1 MRITTRRIACFL
13 FPVSCLLLTA
23 ADPLHESA
31 ESAVRAAN
39 AAFKNKDTEAAEKLY
54 AAAEEKTA
62 DPGLVAFNKA
72 TLLFQKDD
80 FRDAE
85 LHYRRAIR
93 DKACPPERLA
103 KAFFN
108 CGTCLVRRGGSAGVY
123 RSAVECFEKC
133 LDLDQSEPA
142 PALVRENLELA
153 KLLWAEANKKDAK
166 PKNPNEP
173 VEDDFQNPPP
183 QPPANEQGGSTEPNG
198 TNETATQPKVEQV
211 QGAAPNGGAKQT
223 DAPQP
228 GNKSNLPQ
236 LKDEDAM
243 QPLTAD
249 DTREYLR
256 RAAERLKKDRQA
268 MLGTLYGPDR
278 PGVKDW

>member
-1 MRITTRRIACFL
+1 MRTTFG
-13 FPVSCLLLTA
+13 LLLPAACLFLMA

-31 ESAVRAAN
+31 ESTVRAAN

-72 TLLFQKDD
+72 TLLFQKED

-85 LHYRRAIR
+85 LHYRRVIR

-133 LDLDQSEPA
+133 LDLDQHEPA

-153 KLLWAEANKKDAK
+153 KLLWADANKKEAK

-183 QPPANEQGGSTEPNG
+183 QPPATEQGGTTEPNG
-198 TNETATQPKVEQV
+198 KNEAATQPKIEQV
-211 QGAAPNGGAKQT
+211 PGAAPNGGAKQT
-223 DAPQP
+223 DMPQA
-228 GNKSNLPQ
+228 GNKSNLPH
-236 LKDEDAM
+236 LKDEDTM